1 VDEVGFSKMIELL
14 TAANILIAARSESD
28 LDKILTEL
36 KQAGCDVSHEWVSS
50 QKDFA
55 VAISRPGIDAICCVT
70 DVEGLTGQRAILDC
84 EEVGSGR
91 VILISETVDAEER
104 MTSVRGGAEDHL
116 LWSELGRLG
125 LVVEKCV
132 TANRL
137 RRERDVARTAL
148 RDSDRRFLQ
157 LIEDLKGYAI
167 VSLDAE
173 GLVSSWN
180 QGAEELFGFD
190 ETEIIGQP
198 CSLFYT
204 PDDVEMGKA
213 FIDLQMGGEAGF
225 FEEEDWRVRK
235 NGEKF
240 WAHAVL
246 TGQRDA
252 AGELNGF
259 GVVIHDITDQQQASE
274 ALRQSEEKYRSLV
287 DRIPDVVWTVQENGE
302 WTYVSS
308 NVERMVG
315 FKRKQIG
322 EGGRKFWEDRIH
334 DAERAQFSEAFEKLF
349 HERQS
354 FEVEF
359 RFQRADGEWIWLAVR
374 ADSVYTQHGV
384 VCANGILADVT
395 DRRQADHQ
403 IRDQAQLLDLASDA
417 IIVRDLE
424 HKVLFWNEGAARMF
438 GWTAEEVDGRNVFEL
453 HVRDEETFHG
463 AHTTL
468 LAQGEWGGEMSCRT
482 RSGGDLVVGSRW
494 TVVRDDEGKAKSILS
509 IDSNVTEKKRLENQ
523 FLRSQRMESVG
534 TMAGGVAQDIQGI
547 LGPIMLSAPLLNQPD
562 LPEGERLQLVAVI
575 QENAERGG
583 TLVRK
588 LMSLGR
594 GVEGER
600 VPVPL
605 RQPVQ
610 EVLKVLRD
618 SRSPN
623 IVMDSE
629 LEAELWPAMGDS
641 THIYQVLMNLC
652 ANACDAMSAGGR
664 LQVSVSNRILD
675 EYYAQLDAEAKE
687 GPYVI
692 IRVSDT
698 GHGIAPENLDRIYD
712 PFFTT
717 REVGK
722 AAGLGLSTVM
732 TTVRS
737 LSGFIHVKSEVG
749 RGSSFTIYLPAA
761 TAGPPQS
768 KSADS
773 PFGAGETILVV
784 DDEPGILRSTC
795 RLLKRRGYEVYSA
808 GDGAEALG
816 LYTEHQE
823 EISAVLTDI
832 MMPTMDGI
840 DLSRVL
846 MQMNPE
852 AKIMAVSALEEDSK
866 FEELRKIGVKMFL
879 AKPYTADRLLGDLRK
894 VING

>member
-1 VDEVGFSKMIELL
+1 MMDLL
-14 TAANILIAARSESD
+14 TAANVLIAASSESD
-28 LDKILTEL
+28 RDKILTEL
-36 KQAGCDVSHEWVSS
+36 KRVGCDVSHEWVSS
-50 QKDFA
+50 EKDFA
-55 VAISRPGIDAICCVT
+55 VAISRTGIDAICCVT
-70 DVEGLTGQRAILDC
+70 DVEGLSGRRAILDC

-91 VILISETVDAEER
+91 VILISEAAGEEER
-104 MTSVRGGAEDHL
+104 MSSVRDGAEDHL
-116 LWSELGRLG
+116 LWSDLGRLG
-125 LVVEKCV
+125 LAVEKCV
-132 TANRL
+132 TANSL

-148 RDSDRRFLQ
+148 RESDRRFLQ

-167 VSLDAE
+167 FSLDAE

-180 QGAEELFGFD
+180 QGAEKLFGFD
-190 ETEIIGQP
+190 ETEILGQP
-198 CSLFYT
+198 CSLFYS
-204 PDDVEMGKA
+204 PADVEMGKA

-225 FEEEDWRVRK
+225 YEEEDWRVRK
-235 NGEKF
+235 DGGQF

-246 TGQRDA
+246 TGQRDPT
-252 AGELNGF
+252 GELSGF
-259 GVVIHDITDQQQASE
+259 GVVVHDITDQRQASE
-274 ALRQSEEKYRSLV
+274 ALKQSEEKYRSLV
-287 DRIPDVVWTVQENGE
+287 DRIPDVVWTAQENGD

-315 FKRKQIG
+315 FKPKQIR
-322 EGGRKFWEDRIH
+322 EGGRKFWEDRVH
-334 DAERAQFSEAFEKLF
+334 EAERKKFSEAFEKLF
-349 HERQS
+349 QDSQS
-354 FEVEF
+354 LEVEF
-359 RFQRADGEWIWLAVR
+359 RFQRGDGQWIWLAVR
-374 ADSVYTQHGV
+374 ADSIYPHQGEI
-384 VCANGILADVT
+384 CANGILADIT
-395 DRRQADHQ
+395 ERRQADHQ

-424 HKVLFWNEGAARMF
+424 HRVLFWNEGASRMF
-438 GWTAEEVDGRNVFEL
+438 GWASEEAADRNVFEL
-453 HVRDEETFHG
+453 HVRDEEAFHG
-463 AHTTL
+463 AYTTL
-468 LAQGEWGGEMSCRT
+468 LAKGEWSGEMSCRT
-482 RSGGDLVVGSRW
+482 RSGNDLVVGSRW
-494 TVVRDDEGKAKSILS
+494 TVVRDDEGKPKSVLS
-509 IDSNVTEKKRLENQ
+509 INSNVTEKKRLENQ

-534 TMAGGVAQDIQGI
+534 TMAGGVAQDIQEI
-547 LGPIMLSAPLLNQPD
+547 LGPIMLSAPLLNQTD
-562 LPEGERLQLVAVI
+562 LPEEERLQLVSAI

-600 VPVPL
+600 VPVTL
-605 RQPVQ
+605 QQPVQ

-623 IVMDSE
+623 IAMNSE
-629 LEAELWPAMGDS
+629 LDANLWPALGDS
-641 THIYQVLMNLC
+641 THIYQVLVNLC

-664 LQVSVSNRILD
+664 LQVSVSNLNLD
-675 EYYAQLDAEAKE
+675 EHYARLDAEAKE

-698 GHGIAPENLDRIYD
+698 GHGIAREDLDRIYD

-717 REVGK
+717 KEVGK

-732 TTVRS
+732 NTVKS
-737 LSGFIHVKSEVG
+737 LAGFIHVKSEVG

-761 TAGPPQS
+761 PDAQAQV
-768 KSADS
+768 KAEES
-773 PFGAGETILVV
+773 PLGAGETILIV

-808 GDGAEALG
+808 ADGAEALDV
-816 LYTEHQE
+816 YTQHQD

-846 MQMNPE
+846 LRMNPD

-866 FEELRKIGVKMFL
+866 FDELKKIGVKSFL
-879 AKPYTADRLLGDLRK
+879 AKPYTADRLLGNLRS
-894 VING
+894 VLNG